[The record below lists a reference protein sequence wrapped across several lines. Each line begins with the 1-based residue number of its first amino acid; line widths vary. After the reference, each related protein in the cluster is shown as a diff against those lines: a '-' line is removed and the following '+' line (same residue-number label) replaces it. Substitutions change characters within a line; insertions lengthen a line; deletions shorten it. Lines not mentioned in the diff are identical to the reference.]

1 MLSQSDWGKSKLYQ
15 LYLKLGRG
23 LLRDP
28 KAAGAE
34 DSVYTE
40 VELRY
45 YIEFLRQMNMKK
57 YRDSVTQAEMDHIL

>member
-1 MLSQSDWGKSKLYQ
+1 M
-15 LYLKLGRG
+15 KLGNG

-28 KAAGAE
+28 KAVGAE
-34 DSVYTE
+34 EPVYTE

-57 YRDSVTQAEMDHIL
+57 YRDGIT